1 VTETSFITP
10 SSEFVKT
17 TLCVPGVTCTWT
29 LGVLPIGFPSSKTS
43 EAGSELMLRKPS
55 PPDGSGGAPDAE
67 GAAEGTEGGG
77 VGAGDGATATAAG
90 VATERGREGLGAG
103 EVSTTAGGAGGAVAD
118 ATAAGA
124 GPGAGA
130 TGGGATGRGVAEGGG
145 ADTGGGEAVTAV
157 ASGEATRSAGASAN
171 HTNAARHTLTS
182 AIAAP
187 TYRTIVSRCSGRDP
201 NPRRLA
207 MSSSSLGP
215 SGRCSRI
222 PGLSSAT
229 GTLFFRARAFSV
241 PGFASRAGSVVFT
254 EGGRCDREPGA
265 TDFRAAGLVDALGL
279 RVRPFD
285 AASSLTGRPYL
296 PFRLAAVVSVG
307 PPFKPC
313 MRISRTRLTGDLS

>member
-1 VTETSFITP
+1 MPARRRPSRGSQSRSFATASFVSPAPTVTETSFITP

-17 TLCVPGVTCTWT
+17 TLCAPGVTCTWT

-43 EAGSELMLRKPS
+43 EAGRELMLRKPS
-55 PPDGSGGAPDAE
+55 AAGGSGVVLEAD

-77 VGAGDGATATAAG
+77 AGAGDAATATAA
-90 VATERGREGLGAG
+90 EEGREGLGAG
-103 EVSTTAGGAGGAVAD
+103 DVSTIAGGAGGAVAD
-118 ATAAGA
+118 ATAADA

-130 TGGGATGRGVAEGGG
+130 TGGGATGCGVAEGRG
-145 ADTGGGEAVTAV
+145 ADAGGGEAVTAV
-157 ASGEATRSAGASAN
+157 ASGDATRSAGASAN

-207 MSSSSLGP
+207 TISSSSSA
-215 SGRCSRI
+215 SGRWSTLA
-222 PGLSSAT
+222 GLSSAT

-241 PGFASRAGSVVFT
+241 PGFASKVGSVLFT
-254 EGGRCDREPGA
+254 EGGRSDREPGA

-285 AASSLTGRPYL
+285 AASSLTEAS
-296 PFRLAAVVSVG
+296 LAAAR
-307 PPFKPC
+307 PQ
-313 MRISRTRLTGDLS
+313 